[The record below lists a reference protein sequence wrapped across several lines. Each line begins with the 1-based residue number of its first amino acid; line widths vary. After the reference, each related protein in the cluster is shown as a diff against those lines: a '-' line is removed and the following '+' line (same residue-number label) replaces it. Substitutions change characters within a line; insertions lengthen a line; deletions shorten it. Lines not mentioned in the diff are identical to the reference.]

1 MYYDENYQDG
11 CNEVFAASGS
21 GGVIPDERRYGVKVI
36 ISTDGGD
43 VTLCGYDKVQSFEIV
58 SDLTE
63 DDYITFGNASSKQL
77 TLSLVDTAEWRNTD
91 FQPKENQKIQM
102 FLYVDDGTT
111 TDPTQITNVMPIGTY
126 YISEVKF
133 TSDKYSQ
140 LTITAFDWMSS
151 SIMNSKWKN
160 DWDKFYAPKLEKMA
174 QDQRYYIQVTRT
186 FATELQKAGL
196 SDDKFG
202 IEREYTYGFYYGASY
217 LNDSFNTVIKPL
229 ADNTTLTLYRDYV
242 VKGLTRRQ
250 MTAYLAGFCCLNAF
264 VDYSDRLVLKG
275 FSPQTIKMYDEDII
289 TRSLSG
295 DPEYP
300 VSARV
305 VTVNPKNSKSY
316 VMKTND
322 TYRYKDDKVL
332 PGGKSLQYQSPLGY
346 NEFGTFKITTSF
358 GGSTVE
364 TGTYTVPDNYFTNIS
379 KRAFSN
385 AQRATVVATTQEVDG
400 TTETLTEDSR
410 IKPLEIKWRGNPLV
424 ELGDVLSYETDG
436 ETFAFP
442 VCHITMSYNG
452 GLTMTL
458 KSYGFNAQSTADT
471 VENQG
476 GSYNTIMQVASADL
490 FTTQTLT
497 ANVVN
502 DNGDNQVLLTKNS
515 NGNTVLGMGRARDG
529 GQTNIY
535 GNKVNIN
542 AIAPTGTNPSQG
554 ITLSVYKNTNF
565 KDRVSVTLQED
576 TSGNTYFRPTSSD
589 DSNGNNLIYLG
600 SSSRRWKELFCTDI
614 DTSNISGDTA
624 TLTLQVQDTYKDSS
638 GTSKTVNSSLKYYVD
653 ADGNVLVRPNA
664 NSKIYLGSN
673 SFRFGRMYTKS
684 LYCTDGKFETSD
696 RKAKKEIKAI
706 GDDYTNFVMSL
717 KPVTYL
723 FKDGT
728 GRTHCGF
735 IAQDV
740 VDSAEKTVGDLAMY
754 RAETT
759 DGKYFD
765 NQDDENLEW
774 ALNYSEIIAPLTAL
788 VQKQQKQIE
797 KLQEKVEK
805 LQESLKNQTKV

>member
-1 MYYDENYQDG
+1 MYYDENYKVG
-11 CNEVFAASGS
+11 CDEVFAASGS
-21 GGVIPDERRYGVKVI
+21 GGIIPDERRYGVKVI

-102 FLYVDDGTT
+102 FLYVDDGIT

-126 YISEVKF
+126 YISEVKS

-140 LTITAFDWMSS
+140 LTITAFDWLSS

-160 DWDKFYAPKLEKMA
+160 DWDKFRAPKLEKLE
-174 QDQRYYIQVTRT
+174 QDQRYYIRVAGTLT
-186 FATELQKAGL
+186 TELHKAGI

-229 ADNTTLTLYRDYV
+229 ADGTTLTLYRDYV

-264 VDYSDRLVLKG
+264 VDYSDRLILKG

-300 VSARV
+300 VSAQV

-316 VMKTND
+316 VMKTD
-322 TYRYKDDKVL
+322 ETYRYKDGKVL

-346 NEFGTFKITTSF
+346 NEFGTFNITTSL
-358 GGSTVE
+358 GGNTVE
-364 TGTYTVPDNYFTNIS
+364 TGTYTVLDNYFTNIS

-385 AQRATVVATTQEVDG
+385 AQRAAVTAKTQEVDG
-400 TTETLTEDSR
+400 KTETVTEDSR

-424 ELGDVLSYETDG
+424 ELGDVLSYEVDG

-458 KSYGFNAQSTADT
+458 KSYGFNAQSTTDT

-476 GSYNTIMQVASADL
+476 GSYNTVMQVASADL

-497 ANVVN
+497 TNVIN

-515 NGNTVLGMGRARDG
+515 YGNTVLGMGRLKDG

-535 GNKVNIN
+535 GSRVNIGSTSSALN
-542 AIAPTGTNPSQG
+542 SDSHGIRLKVFTNTDFSKSHSVVLYTGVNDVPWFRPDEDNTVMFGHESYRWKALYCNQIS
-554 ITLSVYKNTNF
+554 TTNF
-565 KDRVSVTLQED
+565 KGSGDIAELDINYTYTDSNKKKVNGSGYIRYYAD
-576 TSGNTYFRPTSSD
+576 TSGNE
-589 DSNGNNLIYLG
+589 I
-600 SSSRRWKELFCTDI
+600 
-614 DTSNISGDTA
+614 
-624 TLTLQVQDTYKDSS
+624 
-638 GTSKTVNSSLKYYVD
+638 
-653 ADGNVLVRPNA
+653 VRPSSNE
-664 NSKIYLGSN
+664 KIYLGSN
-673 SFRFGRMYTKS
+673 NYRWYRVYTKS
-684 LYCTDGKFETSD
+684 IYCTDGKFATSD
-696 RKAKKEIKAI
+696 RKAKEDINAI
-706 GDDYTNFVMSL
+706 DGSFKDFVMSL
-717 KPVTYL
+717 KPVTYKL
-723 FKDGT
+723 KKGT
-728 GRTHCGF
+728 GKRTHCGF
-735 IAQDV
+735 VAQDV
-740 VDSAEKTVGDLAMY
+740 SQAAKDTVGDLALY
-754 RAETT
+754 RAETK
-759 DGKYFD
+759 DGKKY
-765 NQDDENLEW
+765 NSSIDDSELEW
-774 ALNYSEIIAPLTAL
+774 VLDYEELIAPLTAL
-788 VQKQQKQIE
+788 VQQQQKQIDKLTEEIE
-797 KLQEKVEK
+797 KLKQ
-805 LQESLKNQTKV
+805 Q